1 MKEERKSF
9 VSLKLSIPEDGE
21 VKIKTDYN
29 RFWQIVFHLVDNAVK
44 YTEKGFVQFGYQI
57 NNSNDLEVIVKD
69 TGKGIPKEKLD
80 TVFDRFSKT
89 EESKSKLYSGTGLG
103 LSLVKGLVEL
113 MDGTVT
119 IKTKTKE
126 DSPSEASGTT
136 FNVIFKNIITE

>member
-9 VSLKLSIPEDGE
+9 VSLKLLIPEDGE

-29 RFWQIVFHLVDNAVK
+29 RFWQIVFHLIDNAVK